1 MENEKANRCEYDMFS
16 TYEDVV
22 SVDDVMNMLHI
33 GRSNVYK
40 LLKEKQI
47 KCVRVGVKYII
58 PKKSVIDF
66 ISKQ

>member
-40 LLKEKQI
+40 LLKE
-47 KCVRVGVKYII
+47 RVTCRDI
-58 PKKSVIDF
+58 F
-66 ISKQ
+66 